1 MIYQQHESNW
11 ELWLSELHEKASA
24 QVTCLVHLIIHISF
38 NTATAHHVRL
48 QAAPLPVLEFADMK
62 QKPAWNGS
70 LVFILHSAPSTSGR
84 RTCLDST
91 AYGVT
96 QHLTWVLKIILKVKS
111 DHRSKFSNFK
121 QLEGRSLKNIWAS
134 TEFEPVTF
142 TKKNNSFHFP

>member
-11 ELWLSELHEKASA
+11 ELWMSELHEKASA

-96 QHLTWVLKIILKVKS
+96 QHTTWVLKIIF
-111 DHRSKFSNFK
+111 FSFSIIPKGKMK
-121 QLEGRSLKNIWAS
+121 QSGFYRSLVQFLFFSVS
-134 TEFEPVTF
+134 TSPQ
-142 TKKNNSFHFP
+142 KSMWKLFHTQN